1 MKKWSLQWRLTVMT
15 ALLVMTACLVLNL
28 LVSYS
33 AVSRIDEIE
42 NYIIEFPLPED
53 SSITV
58 GVDLVQIYPE
68 LLSQLQESKAV
79 FRGQNLAATLLVML
93 VGSGITYL
101 LAGRILKPLKR
112 FSSRMEEIQAQN
124 LSEPMEMPGTEDE
137 IARLTRSFNE
147 MLVRLNQAFT
157 VQRQF
162 SANAAHEL
170 RTPLAVI
177 QTKLDVFR
185 KREQPS
191 EAEYEE
197 IIEMMREQTG
207 RLSHLVSVLLEMTEL
222 QTAERTDRISLSA
235 LAEEVL
241 CDLAQVAEEKQV
253 ELIQTGDDAQLTGN
267 DSLLYRAVYNLVENA
282 VKYNRPGGT
291 VTLEIR
297 TARDARTEQD
307 TAFLVVTDTGI
318 GIAEENREKIFDPFF
333 RVDKS
338 RSRAMGGAGLGLALV
353 RDIARL
359 HGGEVCVRD
368 SSENGTV
375 MELSL
380 PSAAGV

>member
-1 MKKWSLQWRLTVMT
+1 MKKWSLQWRLTFMT
-15 ALLVMTACLVLNL
+15 AMLVTAACLVLNL

-33 AVSRIDEIE
+33 AVSRLDEIE
-42 NYIIEFPLPED
+42 DYMIEVPLSED
-53 SSITV
+53 ETITF
-58 GVDLVQIYPE
+58 GVDVGQLYPE
-68 LLSQLQESKAV
+68 LSRQVQESKET
-79 FRGQNLAATLLVML
+79 FRIQNLAATLLVIVL
-93 VGSGITYL
+93 GSAFTYF
-101 LAGRILKPLKR
+101 LAGRVLKPLQQ

-124 LSEPMEMPGTEDE
+124 LSDPLKMPDTEDE

-147 MLVRLNQAFT
+147 MLTRLNQAFT

-185 KREQPS
+185 KRKNPS
-191 EAEYEE
+191 SAEYEE
-197 IIEMMREQTG
+197 TIEMMREQTG
-207 RLSHLVSVLLEMTEL
+207 RLSHLVGVLLEMTEL
-222 QTAERTDRISLSA
+222 QNAEKTDHIFLGA

-253 ELIQTGDDAQLTGN
+253 ELIQTGGDAHLTGN

-282 VKYNRPGGT
+282 IKYNRPGGT

-297 TARDARTEQD
+297 TQQD
-307 TAFLVVTDTGI
+307 TAALAVIDTGI
-318 GIAEENREKIFDPFF
+318 GISAENREKIFDPFF

-353 RDIARL
+353 RDIAQL
-359 HGGEVCVRD
+359 HGGSVCVLE
-368 SSENGTV
+368 SSGSGTV
-375 MELSL
+375 IVLSL
-380 PSAAGV
+380 PIIYRGNS